1 MQTENSIGKEQAE
14 QFLNDISNSFMRF
27 SSEIP
32 RKATSLNRNEY
43 SLFARGSVDDGVRR
57 FLDRLSSAFEQIEG
71 TTNSHPE
78 EKDSVGV
85 TTYMYDDVINNNA
98 IDVKKIIDKIHL
110 TSKEKTKILMIAMML
125 F

>member
-1 MQTENSIGKEQAE
+1 MQTENNIGKEQAE
-14 QFLNDISNSFMRF
+14 QFLNDISNSFTRF

-85 TTYMYDDVINNNA
+85 TTYMYDDVINDDA
-98 IDVKKIIDKIHL
+98 IDVKNIIDKIHL